1 MNLDQ
6 SKKDALQENINEIIS
21 TDFIWCKEQL
31 IRSREK
37 VRIEDADLWMRYR
50 NAMDRLLLVQR
61 GIIFGEFP
69 SPNSLNVNIE
79 SEKIEELGLTYSS
92 NPDDILQYSEYL
104 FRNCGVEAWVQ
115 AAEILIGA
123 LSMRINSFD
132 HHGDKTEA
140 NHYLEKAL
148 ELQAEARL
156 SRSSS
161 HTVAVSYYKKSVKEA
176 KSGLNLLEKVNP
188 YTRGSFWVG
197 IGIFLLA
204 AISLII
210 SLALAFT
217 IRG

>member
-61 GIIFGEFP
+61 GINFGEFP
-69 SPNSLNVNIE
+69 SPNLVTEDIE
-79 SEKIEELGLTYSS
+79 DEDIKETELTDSS
-92 NPDDILQYSEYL
+92 NPDDILRYSEYL

-148 ELQAEARL
+148 ELQADARL
-156 SRSSS
+156 ARSSS
-161 HTVAVSYYKKSVKEA
+161 HTLAVSYYKKSAEKS
-176 KSGLNLLEKVNP
+176 KSGLDLLEKVNP
-188 YTRGSFWVG
+188 YTRGSFWITIVML
-197 IGIFLLA
+197 ILAIIALLA
-204 AISLII
+204 NILT
-210 SLALAFT
+210 T
-217 IRG
+217 IKF